1 MPSSIEMV
9 VAYKKLPLD
18 IAGLLENFLK
28 SENDVELEILAAK
41 IKALQDEIIRSGSRS
56 SG

>member
-9 VAYKKLPLD
+9 VDYKKLPLD

-28 SENDVELEILAAK
+28 SEKDVELEILAAK